1 MSSAISTTRV
11 LRTTTMIRWVF
22 GIYFVAVGILHF
34 VVPEGLP
41 PFMAWMYELSASLHA
56 VAGTAEILG
65 GLGLVLPPLVG
76 VAPRLASAA
85 AWGLSLL
92 MVGAAAWHGSRAEW
106 AQTLGNLVVAGIMA
120 YVAAN
125 EWRAQQR

>member
-11 LRTTTMIRWVF
+11 LRNTTTIRWVF

-41 PFMAWMYELSASLHA
+41 TFMAWMYELSAPLHA

-85 AWGLSLL
+85 ALGLSLL
-92 MVGAAAWHGSRAEW
+92 MVGAAAWHGSRGEW
-106 AQTLGNLVVAGIMA
+106 AQILGNLIVAGIMA
-120 YVAAN
+120 YVAVN